1 MRGDVPQRVRGAL
14 ARVSRA
20 VGLPLLGMVGHPGLA
35 AAAPWTGCRLA
46 GGCGVLGPGH
56 PVDGTQ
62 SQERNH
68 MRPKGHPLSCENSPH
83 TSHLPL
89 PHLGES
95 GTRNEN
101 TLRWFPLRVVLCPQN
116 FSLDW
121 CKQPDVGLPKPDLV
135 VFLQLQLAEAAVRGE
150 FGRERYESGPFQ
162 QRALQRFQQLLTDPS
177 LPWKVN
183 ATWALGLVQKGLLP
197 DQGSW
202 GCSATACAYLG
213 PRRDLPCPEH
223 SSSPGPLGLGA
234 IPVAPAAT
242 SCLVPTASGHFQ
254 SLPVSSLPVGGVH
267 GSDGPHACQLG
278 SCTSLPLV
286 RASRLPC

>member
-1 MRGDVPQRVRGAL
+1 MRGDVPQRARRAL
-14 ARVSRA
+14 VRVSRA
-20 VGLPLLGMVGHPGLA
+20 VGLSLLGTGGHPGLA

-46 GGCGVLGPGH
+46 GGCGVLGLGR

-95 GTRNEN
+95 GTRNET
-101 TLRWFPLRVVLCPQN
+101 TLRWSPLRVVLCPQN

-162 QRALQRFQQLLTDPS
+162 QRALQRFQQLLADPS
-177 LPWKVN
+177 LPWKVS
-183 ATWALGLVQKGLLP
+183 ATWALGLVQEGPLP
-197 DQGSW
+197 GQGSW
-202 GCSATACAYLG
+202 GCSAAGLG
-213 PRRDLPCPEH
+213 PTRGLPCPEH
-223 SSSPGPLGLGA
+223 GSSPGPRGPGA

-242 SCLVPTASGHFQ
+242 SCMVPTASGHFQ
-254 SLPVSSLPVGGVH
+254 SWPVSSLPAGGIH
-267 GSDGPHACQLG
+267 GRDGPHACQLG
-278 SCTSLPLV
+278 SCISLRLV
-286 RASRLPC
+286 RASQLPC